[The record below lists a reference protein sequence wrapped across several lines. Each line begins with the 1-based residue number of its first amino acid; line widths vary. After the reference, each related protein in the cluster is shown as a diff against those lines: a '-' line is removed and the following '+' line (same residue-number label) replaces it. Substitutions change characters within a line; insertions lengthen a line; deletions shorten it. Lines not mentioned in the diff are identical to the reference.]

1 MKGNIIMKNTKKIT
15 VIICLTISTL
25 IVLNLALAALVI
37 KEQKTINNIK
47 IDIEEARSE
56 RKRKSEN
63 NELNEI
69 KHIQTKEDFENA
81 KKNREDI
88 SLGKGIPKEE
98 HLKALEKSF
107 GIYDEE
113 NSRVEY
119 KEKYD
124 IEKVKVENELI
135 KDITV
140 ESRFTKGN
148 VDALEYEDKK
158 KEKDTENKKNEEL
171 VASTYD
177 EETTILELRERIAN
191 FLDRIGAGSR
201 I

>member
-1 MKGNIIMKNTKKIT
+1 MKNTKKIT

-25 IVLNLALAALVI
+25 IVLNLALAELVI

-69 KHIQTKEDFENA
+69 KHIQTKEDFEKA

-88 SLGKGIPKEE
+88 SLGKGIPKEDN
-98 HLKALEKSF
+98 LKALEQSF

-113 NSRVEY
+113 NSRVKY

-124 IEKVKVENELI
+124 IEKVKVKNEVI

-148 VDALEYEDKK
+148 VDALEYEDNK
-158 KEKDTENKKNEEL
+158 KEKDTENKKDEEL

-177 EETTILELRERIAN
+177 EEITILELRERIAN
-191 FLDRIGAGSR
+191 FLDRIGAGPR

>member
-1 MKGNIIMKNTKKIT
+1 MKNTKKIT

-56 RKRKSEN
+56 RKSEN

-69 KHIQTKEDFENA
+69 KHIQTKEDFEKA

-98 HLKALEKSF
+98 HLKALEQSF

-124 IEKVKVENELI
+124 IEKVKVKNEVI

-158 KEKDTENKKNEEL
+158 KEKDTENKKDEEL

-177 EETTILELRERIAN
+177 EEITILELRERIAN
-191 FLDRIGAGSR
+191 FLDRIGAGPR

>member
-1 MKGNIIMKNTKKIT
+1 MKNTKKIT

-37 KEQKTINNIK
+37 KEQKKINNIK
-47 IDIEEARSE
+47 MDIEEARSE

-63 NELNEI
+63 NELNKI
-69 KHIQTKEDFENA
+69 KHIQTKEDFEKA

-98 HLKALEKSF
+98 YLKALEQSF

-124 IEKVKVENELI
+124 IEKVKVENGVI

-158 KEKDTENKKNEEL
+158 KEKDTENKKDEEL
-171 VASTYD
+171 IASTYD

-191 FLDRIGAGSR
+191 FLDRIGAGPR

>member
-1 MKGNIIMKNTKKIT
+1 MKNTKKIT

-47 IDIEEARSE
+47 RDIEEARSE

-69 KHIQTKEDFENA
+69 KHIQTKEDFEKA

-98 HLKALEKSF
+98 HLKALEQSF

-119 KEKYD
+119 KEKYE

-158 KEKDTENKKNEEL
+158 KEKDTENKKDEEL

-191 FLDRIGAGSR
+191 FLDRIGAGPR

>member
-1 MKGNIIMKNTKKIT
+1 MKNTKKIT

-69 KHIQTKEDFENA
+69 KHIQTKEDFEKA

-98 HLKALEKSF
+98 YLKALEQSF

-119 KEKYD
+119 KEKYG
-124 IEKVKVENELI
+124 IEKVKVENGVI

-158 KEKDTENKKNEEL
+158 KEKDTENKKDEEL
-171 VASTYD
+171 IASTYD

>member
-1 MKGNIIMKNTKKIT
+1 MKNTKKIT
-15 VIICLTISTL
+15 VIICLTISIL
-25 IVLNLALAALVI
+25 IALNLALAALVI

-191 FLDRIGAGSR
+191 FLDRIGAGPR

>member
-1 MKGNIIMKNTKKIT
+1 MKNTKKIT

-69 KHIQTKEDFENA
+69 KHIQTKEDFEKA

-98 HLKALEKSF
+98 DLKALEQSF

-124 IEKVKVENELI
+124 IEKVKVENGVI

-158 KEKDTENKKNEEL
+158 KEKDTENKKDEEL
-171 VASTYD
+171 IASTYD
-177 EETTILELRERIAN
+177 EETTIWELRERIAN
-191 FLDRIGAGSR
+191 FLDRIGAGPR

>member
-1 MKGNIIMKNTKKIT
+1 MKNTKKIT
-15 VIICLTISTL
+15 VIICLTISIL

-69 KHIQTKEDFENA
+69 KHIQTKEDFEKA
-81 KKNREDI
+81 KKNREYI
-88 SLGKGIPKEE
+88 SLGKGILKEE
-98 HLKALEKSF
+98 HLKALEQSF

-158 KEKDTENKKNEEL
+158 KEKDTENKKDEEL

-177 EETTILELRERIAN
+177 EETTILELREKIAN
-191 FLDRIGAGSR
+191 FLDRIGAGPR

>member
-1 MKGNIIMKNTKKIT
+1 MKNTKKIT
-15 VIICLTISTL
+15 VIICLTISIL

-63 NELNEI
+63 NELNQI
-69 KHIQTKEDFENA
+69 KHIQTKEDFEKA

-88 SLGKGIPKEE
+88 SLGKGISKEE
-98 HLKALEKSF
+98 HLKALEQSF

-119 KEKYD
+119 KEKYE

-148 VDALEYEDKK
+148 VDALEYEEKK
-158 KEKDTENKKNEEL
+158 KEKDTENKKDEEL

-191 FLDRIGAGSR
+191 FLDRIGAGPR

>member
-1 MKGNIIMKNTKKIT
+1 MKNTKKIT

-191 FLDRIGAGSR
+191 FLDRIGAGPR

>member
-1 MKGNIIMKNTKKIT
+1 MKNTKKIT